1 MNLTIEQLIEKVRLI
16 NPEAAEYLYTNYR
29 NTTKQYPTIDNL
41 FVWANTPQGWEF
53 WNNIERQIDYYT
65 ILELTPE
72 QKQTRIQRKIKS
84 LWNNSNWV
92 KANPS
97 QAY

>member
-1 MNLTIEQLIEKVRLI
+1 MGISIEELIAKVTEI
-16 NPEAAEYLYTNYR
+16 DQEAAEYISNKYR
-29 NTTKQYPTIDNL
+29 HKTGLVTLDNL
-41 FVWANTPQGWEF
+41 FVWSKSPQGHTF
-53 WNNIERQIDYYT
+53 WSDIHYKIDYSIP
-65 ILELTPE
+65 ILISPE
-72 QKQTRIQRKIKS
+72 TKQTRVQRKIKS